1 MTEEHR
7 IRKPQEMHLG
17 LKIIA
22 FGNIIFGSLLIVTIS
37 PFFILSVVLGYVDY
51 NIFCGFWDWFLDQVI
66 VRFILS
72 IFYFSA
78 FLLFW
83 SGVDILN
90 KNLQVKKL
98 IVVSASIVVFSIPAF
113 VVSFLIRYN
122 FCTKGKLDFGLIA
135 EPANIFIALL
145 FVYSLILLI
154 YVCFNH
160 KDCGLMS
167 NTKYKANV
175 KITLI
180 IFMMLYFLGFWFGK
194 IFFN

>member
-1 MTEEHR
+1 MTEKHQ
-7 IRKPQEMHLG
+7 IREVEEIPLG

-22 FGNIIFGSLLIVTIS
+22 FGNIIFGFLLIVAIFPS
-37 PFFILSVVLGYVDY
+37 FILSVVLGYVDY

-90 KNLQVKKL
+90 NNLQVKKS
-98 IVVSASIVVFSIPAF
+98 IVVSASTVVFSVPAF
-113 VVSFLIRYN
+113 VVLFLVRYN
-122 FCTKGKLDFGLIA
+122 LCSKGKLDFQLIA
-135 EPANIFIALL
+135 EPARIFITLL

-154 YVCFNH
+154 YVCSNH
-160 KDCGLMS
+160 KYGLLS
-167 NTKYKANV
+167 NAKYKV
-175 KITLI
+175 SIKIVLI
-180 IFMMLYFLGFWFGK
+180 IFIVLYLLGFWFGK